1 MEFVIWN
8 FTIDME
14 EIKARKELQ
23 VSAIENGTVIDHIPA
38 KSVFQVVRIL
48 GLEDC
53 REQILFGT
61 NLESKK
67 YGRKGIVKVANRF
80 FESEEI
86 NKIALAAPT
95 ATLIVIRNYQVTE
108 KKRVQIPDQIVKFV
122 KCVNPNCI
130 TNHENMITRFNVV
143 DKENIKLQC
152 HYCEKTTDKTNL
164 EFI

>member
-1 MEFVIWN
+1 MDEMK
-8 FTIDME
+8 T
-14 EIKARKELQ
+14 RRELQ

-38 KSVFQVVRIL
+38 RNVFQVIKIL

-67 YGRKGIVKVANRF
+67 YGKKGIVKVANRF

-95 ATLIVIRNYQVTE
+95 ATLIVIRNYQVVE
-108 KKRVQIPDQIVKFV
+108 KKRVEIPDQIVKYV
-122 KCVNPNCI
+122 RCVNPNCI
-130 TNHENMITRFNVV
+130 TNHESIPTRFNVI
-143 DKENIKLQC
+143 DKADLKLQC
-152 HYCEKTTDKTNL
+152 IYCEKVTDKNNMT
-164 EFI
+164 IV

>member
-1 MEFVIWN
+1 MEHK
-8 FTIDME
+8 T
-14 EIKARKELQ
+14 RKELQ

-38 KSVFQVVRIL
+38 RNVFQVIRIL

-53 REQILFGT
+53 VEQILFGT

-67 YGRKGIVKVANRF
+67 YGHKGIIKVANRF

-95 ATLIVIRNYQVTE
+95 ATLIVIRNYQVIE
-108 KKRVQIPDQIVKFV
+108 KKRVEVPDQIVKFV

-130 TNHENMITRFNVV
+130 TNHEAIPTKFNVI
-143 DKENIKLQC
+143 DKEDVKLQC
-152 HYCEKTTDKTNL
+152 IYCEKVTDKNNMK
-164 EFI
+164 IV

>member
-1 MEFVIWN
+1 
-8 FTIDME
+8 ME
-14 EIKARKELQ
+14 ETKMRKELQ

-53 REQILFGT
+53 SEQILFGT

-95 ATLIVIRNYQVTE
+95 ATLIVIKNYQVTE
-108 KKRVQIPDQIVKFV
+108 KKRVEVPDQIFKFV
-122 KCVNPNCI
+122 RCVNPNCI
-130 TNHENMITRFNVV
+130 TNHEKIPTKFDVI
-143 DKENIKLQC
+143 DKQDIKLQC
-152 HYCEKTTDKTNL
+152 VYCEKVTDKHNMT
-164 EFI
+164 IV